1 MTPAACVPYTGAM
14 PTNNLPIKN
23 LPAWLPYVAP
33 FALFLLLTTLESL
46 VPLPL
51 FPWAYA
57 AKIVLIG
64 GLLLALRGA
73 FPESRPGGNGWAL
86 ATVLGIVLCV
96 LWVVIDKHT
105 PHFAVL
111 GARKGYDPA
120 VEIGTRVGVWAF
132 LAVRFFGLVVI
143 APFAEELFYRG
154 FLLKFV
160 TDPDDFKRVPTG
172 VFSLVALAV
181 NVLLFAVSHPEWLA
195 AAVFA
200 LGMCVLLRFTKNL
213 FACVLAHAVTNLM
226 LGVYIVQTGQWQYW

>member
-1 MTPAACVPYTGAM
+1 M
-14 PTNNLPIKN
+14 PTKNMPTRN

-33 FALFLLLTTLESL
+33 FALFLLLTTLEGH

-57 AKIVLIG
+57 VKVVLVG
-64 GLLLALRGA
+64 GLLLALRGN
-73 FPESRPGGNGWAL
+73 FPEARPGGNGWTL

-105 PHFAVL
+105 PHPAFL
-111 GARKGYDPA
+111 GTRTAYDPA
-120 VEIGTRVGVWAF
+120 VEIGTTLGVWAF

-143 APFAEELFYRG
+143 VPFAEELFYRG

-160 TDPDDFKRVPTG
+160 TDPDDFQRVPTG
-172 VFSLVALAV
+172 AFSLVALLV
-181 NVLLFAVSHPEWLA
+181 SVVLFAVSHPEWLA

-200 LGMCVLLRFTKNL
+200 LALCVLLRFTKNL

>member
-1 MTPAACVPYTGAM
+1 M
-14 PTNNLPIKN
+14 PTQNLPANNLPTQT

-33 FALFLLLTTLESL
+33 FALFLLLTMLESH

-57 AKIVLIG
+57 VKVVLVG
-64 GLLLALRGA
+64 GLLLALRQN
-73 FPESRPGGNGWAL
+73 FPEARPGGNGWAL
-86 ATVLGIVLCV
+86 ATALGVVLCV

-105 PHFAVL
+105 PHLAFL
-111 GARKGYDPA
+111 GTRTAYKPA
-120 VEIGTRVGVWAF
+120 VEIGTSAGVWAF

-143 APFAEELFYRG
+143 VPFAEELFYRG
-154 FLLKFV
+154 FLLRFV
-160 TDPDDFKRVPTG
+160 SDPDDFQRVPTG
-172 VFSLVALAV
+172 AFSAVALLV
-181 NVLLFAVSHPEWLA
+181 NVILFAVSHPEWLA

-200 LGMCVLLRFTKNL
+200 LALCLLLRFTRNL